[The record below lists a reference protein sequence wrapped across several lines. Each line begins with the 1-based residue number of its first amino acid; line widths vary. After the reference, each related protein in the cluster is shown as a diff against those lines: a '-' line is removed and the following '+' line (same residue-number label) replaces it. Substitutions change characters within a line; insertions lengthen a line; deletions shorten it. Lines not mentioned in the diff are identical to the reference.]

1 MSSTV
6 EVKTT
11 TIRQIRE
18 RKGRQPVVC
27 LTAYT
32 TPIAE
37 ILDGIVDL
45 ILVGD
50 SMSNVILGYP
60 NTLPVTLDQM
70 IAHAQAVSRGV
81 KRACLIFDMP
91 FGSYEE
97 SKEQALRNSVRVM
110 KETGCVG
117 VKLEGG
123 RYLADTIEYL
133 TARGVP
139 VMGHVGMLPH
149 YVNQRGFAVR
159 GRTNAE
165 SDEVLSDA
173 IAIDEA
179 GVFSTVLE
187 AVAEPLARNITETVG
202 NVTVGIGASAAC
214 DGQIV
219 VTEDILG
226 LTAKTPSFVKRYAE
240 LREIITGAIKS
251 YDADVR
257 ARRYPA
263 DEHTYALK
271 GKSKPKS

>member
-6 EVKTT
+6 DVKTI

-18 RKGRQPVVC
+18 RKGGEPVVC

-32 TPIAE
+32 TPFAE
-37 ILDGIVDL
+37 ILDEIVDL

-50 SMSNVILGYP
+50 SMANVILGYP
-60 NTLPVTLDQM
+60 NTLPVTLDEM
-70 IAHAQAVSRGV
+70 IFHAQAVSRGV
-81 KRACLIFDMP
+81 KRACLVFDMP

-97 SKEQALRNSVRVM
+97 SKEQALRNSIRVL
-110 KETGCVG
+110 KETSCVG

-123 RYLADTIEYL
+123 RHLAETVSYL
-133 TARGVP
+133 TERGVP

-159 GRTNAE
+159 GRTNVE
-165 SDEVLSDA
+165 SDEILADA
-173 IAIDEA
+173 VALDEA

-187 AVAEPLARNITETVG
+187 AVAEPLARNITKSVG
-202 NVTVGIGASAAC
+202 NITIGIGASAAC

-226 LTAKTPSFVKRYAE
+226 LTARTPSFVKRYAE
-240 LREIITGAIKS
+240 LRKIITDAVKN
-251 YDADVR
+251 YDTEVR
-257 ARRYPA
+257 SRLYPGT
-263 DEHTYALK
+263 EHTYSIK
-271 GKSKPKS
+271 GKGKPKR

>member
-6 EVKTT
+6 EVKTI

-18 RKGRQPVVC
+18 RKGGEPVVC

-37 ILDGIVDL
+37 ILDDIVDL

-50 SMSNVILGYP
+50 SMSNVILGHS
-60 NTLPVTLDQM
+60 NTLPITLDQM

-97 SKEQALRNSVRVM
+97 SPEQAMRNAVRVM

-123 RYLADTIEYL
+123 RYLAETVSYL
-133 TARGVP
+133 TERGVP

-165 SDEVLSDA
+165 SDDILQDA
-173 IAIDEA
+173 VAIDQA

-187 AVAEPLARNITETVG
+187 AVAEPLARNITETVS
-202 NVTVGIGASAAC
+202 NITIGIGASAAC

-226 LTAKTPSFVKRYAE
+226 LTCKTPSFVKRYAE
-240 LREIITGAIKS
+240 LRDVVTAAIKS

-257 ARRYPA
+257 SRLYPTA
-263 DEHTYALK
+263 EHTYAAEGK
-271 GKSKPKS
+271 KKSKS

>member
-6 EVKTT
+6 EVKTI

-18 RKGRQPVVC
+18 RKGREPVVC

-32 TPIAE
+32 TPFAE

-97 SKEQALRNSVRVM
+97 LKEQALRNSIRVM

-123 RYLADTIEYL
+123 RYLAETIAYL

-187 AVAEPLARNITETVG
+187 AVAEPLARNITQSVG
-202 NVTVGIGASAAC
+202 NITIGIGASAAC

-240 LREIITGAIKS
+240 LRKIITDAVKS

-257 ARRYPA
+257 ARLYPA
-263 DEHTYALK
+263 DEHTYAVK

>member
-6 EVKTT
+6 DVKTIT
-11 TIRQIRE
+11 VRQILE
-18 RKGRQPVVC
+18 RKGGEPVVC

-50 SMSNVILGYP
+50 SMANVILGYP
-60 NTLPVTLDQM
+60 NTLPITLDQM
-70 IAHAQAVSRGV
+70 ISHAQAVSRGV
-81 KRACLIFDMP
+81 KRACLVFDMP

-97 SKEQALRNSVRVM
+97 SKEQALRNSVRVI
-110 KETGCVG
+110 KETGCVA

-123 RYLADTIEYL
+123 RYLAETVEYL
-133 TARGVP
+133 TSRGVP

-165 SDEVLSDA
+165 SDEVLADA

-187 AVAEPLARNITETVG
+187 AVAEPLARNITQSVG
-202 NVTVGIGASAAC
+202 NVTIGIGASAAC

-226 LTAKTPSFVKRYAE
+226 LTARTPSFVKRYAE
-240 LREIITGAIKS
+240 LRTIITEAVES

-257 ARRYPA
+257 SRLYPSA
-263 DEHTYALK
+263 EHTYSVK
-271 GKSKPKS
+271 GKSKPK

>member
-1 MSSTV
+1 MSSTID
-6 EVKTT
+6 VKTR

-18 RKGRQPVVC
+18 RKGGEPVVC

-37 ILDGIVDL
+37 ILDPIVDL

-50 SMSNVILGYP
+50 SMSNVILGHP

-70 IAHAQAVSRGV
+70 IGHAQAVSKGV
-81 KRACLIFDMP
+81 KRACLVFDMP

-97 SKEQALRNSVRVM
+97 SPEQALRNSIRVL
-110 KETGCVG
+110 KETACVA

-123 RYLADTIEYL
+123 RYLAETVDYL
-133 TARGVP
+133 TERGVP

-149 YVNQRGFAVR
+149 YVNQRGFTVR

-165 SDEVLSDA
+165 SDEVLQDA
-173 IAIDEA
+173 VAIDEA
-179 GVFSTVLE
+179 GVFATVLE
-187 AVAEPLARNITETVG
+187 AVAEPLARNITQTVS
-202 NVTVGIGASAAC
+202 NITIGIGASSAC

-240 LREIITGAIKS
+240 LREVITVAVKT

-257 ARRYPA
+257 SRRYPA
-263 DEHTYALK
+263 DEHTYSLTTK
-271 GKSKPKS
+271 RKSKS

>member
-1 MSSTV
+1 MSSTID
-6 EVKTT
+6 VKTR

-18 RKGRQPVVC
+18 RKGGEPVVC

-37 ILDGIVDL
+37 ILDPIVDL

-50 SMSNVILGYP
+50 SMSNVILGHA
-60 NTLPVTLDQM
+60 NTLPITLDTM
-70 IAHAQAVSRGV
+70 IGHAQAVGRGV
-81 KRACLIFDMP
+81 KRACLVFDMP

-97 SKEQALRNSVRVM
+97 SPEQALRNSVRVL
-110 KETGCVG
+110 KETGCVA

-123 RYLADTIEYL
+123 RYLAETIAYL
-133 TARGVP
+133 VERGVP

-165 SDEVLSDA
+165 IDEVLQDA
-173 IAIDEA
+173 VAIDEA
-179 GVFSTVLE
+179 GVFATVLE
-187 AVAEPLARNITETVG
+187 AVAEPLARNITQSVG
-202 NVTVGIGASAAC
+202 NITIGIGASAAC

-226 LTAKTPSFVKRYAE
+226 LTQKTPSFIKRYAE
-240 LREIITGAIKS
+240 LREIITGAVKA

-257 ARRYPA
+257 ARLYPA
-263 DEHTYALK
+263 DEHTYRLK
-271 GKSKPKS
+271 GKTKPRS

>member
-6 EVKTT
+6 EIKTR

-18 RKGRQPVVC
+18 RKGGEPVVC

-37 ILDGIVDL
+37 ILDPIVDL

-50 SMSNVILGYP
+50 SMANVILGHA
-60 NTLPVTLDQM
+60 NTLPVTLDDM
-70 IAHAQAVSRGV
+70 IVHAKAVSRVV
-81 KRACLIFDMP
+81 KQACLIFDMP

-97 SKEQALRNSVRVM
+97 SPEQALRNSVRVL

-123 RYLADTIEYL
+123 RYLAETIAYL
-133 TARGVP
+133 TTRGVP
-139 VMGHVGMLPH
+139 VMGHIGMLPH

-165 SDEVLSDA
+165 SDEVLQDA

-187 AVAEPLARNITETVG
+187 AVAEPLARNITKTVA
-202 NVTVGIGASAAC
+202 NVTIGIGASSAC

-240 LREIITGAIKS
+240 LRDLITEAIKH

-257 ARRYPA
+257 GRRYPA
-263 DEHTYALK
+263 DEHTYTLTGK
-271 GKSKPKS
+271 GRREP

>member
-6 EVKTT
+6 EIKTR

-18 RKGRQPVVC
+18 RKGGEPVVC
-27 LTAYT
+27 LTAYN
-32 TPIAE
+32 TPMAE
-37 ILDGIVDL
+37 ILDPIVDL

-50 SMSNVILGYP
+50 SMANVVLGHA
-60 NTLPVTLDQM
+60 NTLPLTLDDM
-70 IAHAQAVSRGV
+70 IVHAKAVSRGV

-97 SKEQALRNSVRVM
+97 SREQALRNSVRVL

-123 RYLADTIEYL
+123 RYLAETIVYL
-133 TARGVP
+133 TERGVP

-159 GRTNAE
+159 GRSNAE
-165 SDEVLSDA
+165 SDEVLKDA
-173 IAIDEA
+173 IEIDEA
-179 GVFSTVLE
+179 GVFATVLE
-187 AVAEPLARNITETVG
+187 AVAEPLARNITRSVS
-202 NVTVGIGASAAC
+202 NVTIGIGASAAC

-226 LTAKTPSFVKRYAE
+226 LTSKTPSFVRRYAE
-240 LREIITGAIKS
+240 LREVITDAVKH

-257 ARRYPA
+257 ARLYPA
-263 DEHTYALK
+263 DEHTYPLD
-271 GKSKPKS
+271 GKTKAKS

>member
-6 EVKTT
+6 EVKSR
-11 TIRQIRE
+11 TIRQIRD
-18 RKGRQPVVC
+18 RKGREPVVC

-37 ILDGIVDL
+37 ILDPIVDL

-50 SMSNVILGYP
+50 SMSNVILGHP
-60 NTLPVTLDQM
+60 NTLPVSLDEM
-70 IAHAQAVSRGV
+70 ILHAQAVTRGV
-81 KRACLIFDMP
+81 KRACLVFDMP

-97 SKEQALRNSVRVM
+97 SPEQALRNSVRVL
-110 KETGCVG
+110 KGTGCVA

-123 RYLADTIEYL
+123 RYLAETVAYL
-133 TARGVP
+133 TERGVP

-149 YVNQRGFAVR
+149 YVNQRGFVVR

-165 SDEVLSDA
+165 SDEIVQDA
-173 IAIDEA
+173 VAIDEA
-179 GVFSTVLE
+179 GVFATVLE
-187 AVAEPLARNITETVG
+187 AVAEPLARNITATVS
-202 NVTVGIGASAAC
+202 NVTIGIGASSAC

-226 LTAKTPSFVKRYAE
+226 LTEKTPSFVKRYAE
-240 LREIITGAIKS
+240 LRTVITDAVKR
-251 YDADVR
+251 YDEDVR

-263 DEHTYALK
+263 DEHTYVLK
-271 GKSKPKS
+271 GPSRSKS

>member
-6 EVKTT
+6 EVKTI

-18 RKGRQPVVC
+18 RKGGEPVVC

-37 ILDGIVDL
+37 ILDDIVDL

-50 SMSNVILGYP
+50 SMSNVILGHS
-60 NTLPVTLDQM
+60 NTLPITLDQM

-97 SKEQALRNSVRVM
+97 SPEQALRNSVRVM
-110 KETGCVG
+110 KETDCVG

-123 RYLADTIEYL
+123 RYLAETVSYL
-133 TARGVP
+133 TERGVP

-165 SDEVLSDA
+165 SDDILQDA
-173 IAIDEA
+173 VAIDQA

-187 AVAEPLARNITETVG
+187 AVAEPLARNITETVS
-202 NVTVGIGASAAC
+202 NITIGIGASAAC

-226 LTAKTPSFVKRYAE
+226 LTRKTPSFVKRYAE
-240 LREIITGAIKS
+240 LRDIVTTAIKS

-257 ARRYPA
+257 SRLYPA
-263 DEHTYALK
+263 AEHTYAVK
-271 GKSKPKS
+271 GKKKSKS